1 MANYSLDNFVDP
13 IMVLNRAGTSDDPY
27 IQKIEN
33 LKVYNNTVVL
43 DELPVL
49 SSGVK
54 IEGMYEKQLENDG
67 LLMTLNE
74 DEFYVDYRLGV
85 VYFNGTQDNLIK
97 RITYMGRGLILYP
110 IERFYRMRDGGDIEF
125 FEDTINDLVSKVDLI
140 QEIVNNGSAVTSVN
154 GKTGATVINANDV
167 GAIDLNLPRV
177 ETAFKFITGD
187 EAIQIMAREFDMGWI
202 SWYTVGSDPSNRK
215 ARIGFMEHKSQQFL
229 IENSYEAGQVYIN
242 MAKEFKVNAQNGEN
256 TLELVNDTFLWNGKR
271 VATITDINNLR
282 DELNAENVSVNGD
295 TMVGDLVM
303 NNSKI
308 IVRNRTT
315 TTVEGVPINTD
326 NDFVMSVDD
335 TTKDIRIFKQ
345 LNSTQK
351 QGIIL
356 KANQIDF
363 VTESN
368 GTKVLETTEGAQ
380 AKANAVLSSAK
391 TYTDTSLD
399 NLMSTIQGMSKALQ
413 ELSNALA
420 NDPNF
425 ATSIMSMINARA
437 TITYVNN
444 QISTLNSSLS
454 TKESKTDAQNKLAQA
469 KAYTDT
475 VFANVPSNTVATQL
489 ATRHGLGLNTRPLR
503 SSEPV
508 RYWVDGVK
516 GRDTN
521 SGSSGYPFK
530 TIGKA
535 ISMIPNII
543 EQGVS
548 YIYIRPATYNEHLEI
563 KGIISPHSIVFRGI
577 NFASRD
583 DIKISSMRIDSNM
596 IGSLYFEDMRFNG
609 VAEMASYN
617 LDNDDIDSGQGLAV
631 VHLDHAGRVV
641 FKRVAFAR
649 STSEGR
655 IHNGMY
661 VHGMSN
667 VSVHDCRFYGLKS
680 AMYVTD
686 GADVFVKGEQT
697 GGFYNYF
704 AIIRSARVYRGAGYK
719 IATPSLHESTR
730 TYGGQLL

>member
-33 LKVYNNTVVL
+33 LKVYNNTIVL

-49 SSGVK
+49 STGVK
-54 IEGMYEKQLENDG
+54 IENMYEKQLENDG
-67 LLMTLNE
+67 LLMTLND

-85 VYFNGTQDNLIK
+85 VYFNGSQDNLIK
-97 RITYMGRGLILYP
+97 RVVYMGRGLILYP

-125 FEDTINDLVSKVDLI
+125 FEDTINDLVSKVDIL
-140 QEIVNNGSAVTSVN
+140 QQIVNSGSAVTSVN

-202 SWYTVGSDPSNRK
+202 SWYPIGSAPATNR
-215 ARIGFMEHKSQQFL
+215 ARMGFMEHQSQQFL
-229 IENSYEAGQVYIN
+229 IENSYEAGQIYLN
-242 MAKEFKVNAQNGEN
+242 MSAEFKVNAQDGDN
-256 TLELVNDTFLWNGKR
+256 TLELVNDTFLWNGKQ
-271 VATITDINNLR
+271 VATINDIDALR
-282 DELNAENVSVNGD
+282 TELNNENVSVNGD

-308 IVRNRTT
+308 IVRNRVS
-315 TTVEGVPINTD
+315 TTVEGVPVNTD
-326 NDFVMSVDD
+326 NDFVMSVDG

-345 LNSTQK
+345 LNATQK
-351 QGIIL
+351 QGVII
-356 KANQIDF
+356 KPSQIDF
-363 VTESN
+363 VTESS

-380 AKANAVLSSAK
+380 AKATTALNSAK

-399 NLMSTIQGMSKALQ
+399 NLMNTIEGMATALQ
-413 ELSNALA
+413 ELSEALA

-425 ATSIMSMINARA
+425 ATSIMTLINARA
-437 TITYVNN
+437 TITYVDN
-444 QISTLNSSLS
+444 QVATLLS
-454 TKESKTDAQNKLAQA
+454 NINTRETKTDATNKLNQA

-489 ATRHGLGLNTRPLR
+489 STRHGLGLNTRPLR
-503 SSEPV
+503 SQTPV
-508 RYWVDGVK
+508 RYWVDGVN
-516 GRDTN
+516 GNDSH
-521 SGSSGYPFK
+521 SGTSSTPFK

-535 ISMIPNII
+535 VSMIPNII
-543 EQGVS
+543 EEGVS
-548 YIYIRPATYNEHLEI
+548 YIYIRPATYNEHVEI
-563 KGIISPHSIVFRGI
+563 KGITSPHSIVFKGI

-583 DIKISSMRIDSNM
+583 DIKIKSMRIDSNM

-609 VAEMASYN
+609 VAEMASYT
-617 LDNDDIDSGQGLAV
+617 LDGDDIDSGTGNAC

-655 IHNGMY
+655 IHNGLY
-661 VHGMSN
+661 AHGMTN
-667 VSVHDCRFYGLKS
+667 VSVHNCRWYGLKS
-680 AMYVTD
+680 AIYATD
-686 GADVFVKGEQT
+686 GADVFVKGEQD
-697 GGFYNYF
+697 GGWYNYF

-719 IATPSLHESTR
+719 VPKASLSESQR